1 MSTPFEDLTMTHNQS
16 YISLLQ
22 TIERCGG
29 PEGLL
34 KSLNPT
40 TDKIAPDASG
50 PTVAPPRAG
59 IMNPIIFLRMNIKIL
74 ADLPWKNFYL
84 VIISDERDTLE
95 ACGVGYLPGVVGTT
109 LHNATCTYNDVGL
122 VSEYAWML
130 VNVAVGT
137 SDQTSAIVAGGG
149 IPKLIAIF
157 RTAPDRAKL
166 SALMALGNIASESG
180 RLREIV
186 IREGG
191 LEPALEVLGDPERY
205 PPKFFD
211 TAAWMIER
219 ATSQEDVMCIILDTR
234 KPVLPILLKFIQLRS
249 HDNTEAMSYVV
260 KALTIIASNSEAI
273 ITIINSQMTSRLVQL
288 CVTENR
294 GLQEDAIRILS
305 RFE

>member
-109 LHNATCTYNDVGL
+109 LHNATCTYNVRP
-122 VSEYAWML
+122 
-130 VNVAVGT
+130 
-137 SDQTSAIVAGGG
+137 G
-149 IPKLIAIF
+149 I
-157 RTAPDRAKL
+157 TA
-166 SALMALGNIASESG
+166 
-180 RLREIV
+180 
-186 IREGG
+186 
-191 LEPALEVLGDPERY
+191 
-205 PPKFFD
+205 
-211 TAAWMIER
+211 
-219 ATSQEDVMCIILDTR
+219 
-234 KPVLPILLKFIQLRS
+234 VLPPNNVTFKWVDAGTDEPDLCACEVYSSGKRIMRLTGIAAGQ
-249 HDNTEAMSYVV
+249 D
-260 KALTIIASNSEAI
+260 ALIGTCG
-273 ITIINSQMTSRLVQL
+273 TMHWVQ
-288 CVTENR
+288 R
-294 GLQEDAIRILS
+294 P
-305 RFE
+305 